1 MNEQRLVVVAG
12 GAGYIGSVLCP
23 HLLDAGYRV
32 RVIDRCFFGAGTLD
46 ACRKHGARFELL
58 RIDSRTV
65 SPEHF
70 HGAELA
76 VDLSGLSNDPAC
88 DIDPEVTRSI
98 NVEAGTILV
107 RAAKAAHVRR
117 YIYQSSC
124 SVYGTGK
131 DTFLDEEAPL
141 APVSAY
147 GRSKAATE
155 RIVLGEAS
163 PTFEVVVPRMG
174 TVYGLSPRMR
184 FDLVINL
191 MTLRAER
198 ERRIFVLGGGS
209 QWRPLIHVR
218 DAARALRLLLEA
230 EAGKVGGRVF
240 NVGSTAQNFRVVR
253 LARLVAEAVDGTQLI
268 SVPEDPDPRSY
279 RVDFDRFEDGL
290 GFVPERTPKDG
301 VTEILSGLREETID
315 TDIRT
320 RTVEYYRYLLD
331 AKRVLDEVLLDGKLL

>member
-1 MNEQRLVVVAG
+1 MNESRRIVVAG

-23 HLLDAGYRV
+23 LLLDAGYRV
-32 RVIDRCFFGAGTLD
+32 RVIDRCFFGTGTLD
-46 ACRKHGARFELL
+46 ACKKWGPDFELL
-58 RIDSRTV
+58 RIDSR
-65 SPEHF
+65 SAEPQHF
-70 HGAELA
+70 RGAELA

-88 DIDPEVTRSI
+88 DIDPDVTRSI
-98 NVEAGTILV
+98 NVEAGTALV
-107 RAAKAAHVRR
+107 KSAKAAGVQR
-117 YIYQSSC
+117 YVYQSSC
-124 SVYGTGK
+124 SVYGTGR
-131 DTFLDEEAPL
+131 DSFLSEDAPL

-147 GRSKAATE
+147 GRSKAQAE
-155 RIVLGEAS
+155 RIVLAEAS
-163 PTFEVVVPRMG
+163 STFEVVVPRMG

-230 EAGKVGGRVF
+230 SAEKVAGRIF
-240 NVGSTAQNFRVVR
+240 NVGSTAQNYRVVR
-253 LARLVAEAVDGTQLI
+253 LARLVAEAIDGTQLI
-268 SVPEDPDPRSY
+268 NVPEDPDPRSY
-279 RVDFDRFEDGL
+279 RVDFDRFEESL
-290 GFVPERTPKDG
+290 AFVPELTPEDG
-301 VTEILSGLREETID
+301 VAEILRGLRDESID